1 MTLPYNIARCE
12 GWQAEGIWR
21 EGCDDCLRRT
31 SAGDPDRQVWMGA
44 PPLVVFECE
53 YRIDPKEWQR

>member
-1 MTLPYNIARCE
+1 MTLPYDIARC
-12 GWQAEGIWR
+12 

-44 PPLVVFECE
+44 PLLVVFECE
-53 YRIDPKEWQR
+53 SRIDPEEWQK